1 MNKKILF
8 IGANGYMGHGMSL
21 NLLKQNN
28 LYVIANK
35 QRNNI
40 ENLIKEGAKEI
51 NSYQEIKNLDLDC
64 LMLCVTNTPIAIE
77 IANNVSSL
85 LKSSTLVIDL
95 TTHNKN
101 GTTKMKDIFDKYKI
115 SFVVSP
121 VMGSKNESLKGIL
134 GSIWGGDQSK
144 FEESKLYL
152 NTFCEN
158 IFNFGSVEKACAAKL
173 LSNFLSLL
181 TTTTVIEYFKE
192 FIIGKNVEEIEKDI
206 ASIWEKIT
214 NHSQLR
220 WVGPQ
225 KGVTH
230 LAAAAF
236 FNAIWDLISKFHK
249 KPLWRYIIEL
259 ETIDLLDNNKEKE
272 WLHYL
277 KTIEFNS
284 QSSVYLQ
291 KIGYVASENL
301 NIRIQEKNIC
311 NISLEELTEKFNNSI
326 SGRF

>member
-1 MNKKILF
+1 MNKNILF

-21 NLLKQNN
+21 NLLKQNK
-28 LYVIANK
+28 LYVIANR

-77 IANNVSSL
+77 IANNVSPL

-101 GTTKMKDIFDKYKI
+101 GTKEMKDIFDKFKI

-144 FEESKLYL
+144 YEESKVYL

-181 TTTTVIEYFKE
+181 TTTVIEFFKSSE
-192 FIIGKNVEEIEKDI
+192 KLDVDWRKLFEVAKLGSGNSGALGRIAEKAISGNYKGYTFSVSNTLKDLTYINDLLKDLPNAEKLSSLAKKFYEESVK
-206 ASIWEKIT
+206 
-214 NHSQLR
+214 
-220 WVGPQ
+220 
-225 KGVTH
+225 KGNGD
-230 LAAAAF
+230 F
-236 FNAIWDLISKFHK
+236 LIS
-249 KPLWRYIIEL
+249 EL
-259 ETIDLLDNNKEKE
+259 IDKEK
-272 WLHYL
+272 Y
-277 KTIEFNS
+277 
-284 QSSVYLQ
+284 
-291 KIGYVASENL
+291 
-301 NIRIQEKNIC
+301 
-311 NISLEELTEKFNNSI
+311 
-326 SGRF
+326 